1 MHEPLLHISWWH
13 MPAMLAPLIVV
24 LLINKT
30 YQLAV
35 GRSITIATLRS
46 MIQLAA
52 VGMIIGWVFE
62 QRTWYTILS
71 LLAVMTFVASFTAAG
86 RFKLKLHGYRGAL
99 SLILAGTTAIAL
111 SYFALAVVGLKT
123 WDPRYLIPIGGM
135 LLGNTMTASTLA
147 ADRLHSAI
155 KDKRHDILTMLAM
168 GAAPKQTL
176 IGIRQQV
183 LKAAMTPTINT
194 MMVVGVVQLPG
205 MMTGQMLGG
214 SPPIQAAMYQ
224 LMILIGIMVCATIGA
239 TLTTQWISQRFFTS
253 SWQLREELLRD

>member
-13 MPAMLAPLIVV
+13 LPAMLAPLAVV
-24 LLINKT
+24 LIINQV
-30 YQLAV
+30 YQLKV
-35 GRSITIATLRS
+35 GKSITIATTRAML
-46 MIQLAA
+46 QLAA
-52 VGMIIGWVFE
+52 VGLIIGWVFE

-71 LLAVMTFVASFTAAG
+71 LLTVMTLIASFTAAG
-86 RFKLKLHGYRGAL
+86 RFKLKLQGYRGAL
-99 SLILAGTTAIAL
+99 SLILAGTTIIAL
-111 SYFALAVVGLKT
+111 SYFSLAVLSLKT

-168 GAAPKQTL
+168 GAAPQQTL
-176 IGIRQQV
+176 VAIRQQV

-214 SPPIQAAMYQ
+214 SPPLQAALYQ
-224 LMILIGIMVCATIGA
+224 LLILIGIMVCATIGA
-239 TLTTQWISQRFFTS
+239 TLTTQWIGSRFFTPA
-253 SWQLREELLRD
+253 WQLREELIRN